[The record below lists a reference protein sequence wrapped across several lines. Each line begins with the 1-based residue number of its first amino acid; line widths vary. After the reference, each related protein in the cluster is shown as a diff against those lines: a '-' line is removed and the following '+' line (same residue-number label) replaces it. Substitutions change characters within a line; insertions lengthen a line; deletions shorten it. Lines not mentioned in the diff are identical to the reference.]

1 MFNASYVSLANVVS
15 LFNTLAVESN
25 NISNLT
31 TSGYKE
37 VKIIHEEFDINK
49 NNVEQKL
56 SYGIDKATVIDHKD
70 GAIDI
75 TNRQLD
81 LALNGEGYFVVMTPL
96 GERYRRS
103 GKFQLNEEGTLVDEN
118 FYPVVGDDRQPITI
132 QPEDVSD
139 IHIDNGGMIYA
150 AGQELQA
157 LAIVTFDDLNA
168 LELIGHGLYNSNTPP
183 LISENFNLIQGA
195 LEKSNVSPIH
205 GLTTLVNAQRGTEL
219 GVGFMNDIHNLS
231 LHTIKTMVNISK

>member
-1 MFNASYVSLANVVS
+1 MFNASYVTLANVVS
-15 LFNTLAVESN
+15 LFNTLTIESN

-37 VKIIHEEFDINK
+37 IKVIHEEFDINK
-49 NNVEQKL
+49 NNVREKL
-56 SYGIDKATVIDHKD
+56 SYGIDKATIIDHKD
-70 GAIDI
+70 GAIEI

-81 LALNGEGYFVVMTPL
+81 LALTGEGYFVVITPL

-118 FYPVVGDDRQPITI
+118 FYPVVGDDRQPITF

-150 AGQELQA
+150 AGEELQA
-157 LAIVTFDDLNA
+157 LSIVSFDDLNS
-168 LELIGHGLYNSNTPP
+168 LELIGNGLYNASLPP

-219 GVGFMNDIHNLS
+219 SVGFMNDIHNLS
-231 LHTIKTMVNISK
+231 LNTIKTMINISK